1 MILIVVAAIV
11 ALLVTVAWPPHGVRH
26 TDGYYYRTE
35 RGDGL
40 RMLSELRT
48 TAKKIVAGAPLS
60 LGRAHALWRI
70 ERCVFVERPAARP
83 YLALTTDKGREI
95 ELCLDHADRNAMIYV
110 LIHELAH
117 VMSFSVGHTPEFQR
131 NMQTLLRSARRQGLY
146 TSPSDKR
153 VLFCGSRI
161 EVE

>member
-1 MILIVVAAIV
+1 MFLIVLAVIA
-11 ALLVTVAWPPHGVRH
+11 ALLVVVAWPPRGVRH
-26 TDGYYYRTE
+26 TDGYYYRAE
-35 RGDGL
+35 RAESV
-40 RMLSELRT
+40 RALSELRST
-48 TAKKIVAGAPLS
+48 SKKIVAGAPFS

-70 ERCVFVERPAARP
+70 ECCVFVERPAAQP

-117 VMSFSVGHTPEFQR
+117 VMSFSVGHTPEFRR

-146 TSPSDKR
+146 TSPSDRR